1 MINYLNI
8 YNQIQTLDNLKSIMI
23 DVYMYWIIKTIIIV
37 IFITT
42 LCAIGIYAMLKATDN
57 DRRAKNFS
65 LCLTIILSIVYIL
78 FIRFIYIAEL
88 KPAFHNIVTLKTNSA
103 DVIKLYKDSNI
114 KYKASEYKI
123 DDLLNFTELQDILTV
138 KGVTN
143 IDAFNTNVSYLKETY
158 RKKVNTF
165 KATYDKKVTISEHE
179 YINSILNQFYLGK
192 ISDTP
197 ADMTDFEEDYPRVSI
212 NLKK

>member
-1 MINYLNI
+1 MRNR
-8 YNQIQTLDNLKSIMI
+8 
-23 DVYMYWIIKTIIIV
+23 W
-37 IFITT
+37 
-42 LCAIGIYAMLKATDN
+42 LCG
-57 DRRAKNFS
+57 
-65 LCLTIILSIVYIL
+65 
-78 FIRFIYIAEL
+78 
-88 KPAFHNIVTLKTNSA
+88 PFH
-103 DVIKLYKDSNI
+103 
-114 KYKASEYKI
+114 
-123 DDLLNFTELQDILTV
+123 LLNFTELQDILTV
-138 KGVTN
+138 NGVTN

-165 KATYDKKVTISEHE
+165 KATYDKEVTISEHE